1 MKYEVKIGIESHFE
15 LLTKSKLFCGCSVE
29 FGKPANTQCCPVCL
43 GLPGSLPVLNRQAV
57 NLAIKAGIATHCDI
71 SSISGMDRKN
81 YFYPDLSKGYQI
93 TQQNMPICKN
103 GYVNINDNKKI
114 HIDKIHIEE
123 DAGKLVYKENNI
135 LIDYNRC
142 GVPLIEVVSK
152 PDMSSADEVRI
163 YVEKLVDIMRYVGVS
178 DCKMQEGSMRCDVNV
193 SIKKYGSNEDGTRVE
208 LKNLNSIKF
217 ITKAIEYEVD
227 RQISELEKGNK
238 IKKETRRYNE
248 LTKKT
253 EAMRLKENESDYR
266 YFKDPDLVNFDIS
279 KKEIDVIR
287 SKMPEDFDARVNRY
301 VKEYGLSMIDAR
313 NLLKYRKASDYFDK
327 VSKNLSNKKI
337 VSNLILGVFFSHL
350 KTKEQKL
357 NFNVSIS
364 SQELSRLC
372 DLIEKSEIELNFAKD
387 AIDKALNTNSDLQK
401 VLNVKNITKIDEK
414 EVELLCDKVL
424 SCNEKAVKDYCKGKS
439 QSIQYLIGEVLKLSK
454 GTLTVNLAEKCLKEK
469 LILITK
475 NK

>member
-1 MKYEVKIGIESHFE
+1 
-15 LLTKSKLFCGCSVE
+15 
-29 FGKPANTQCCPVCL
+29 
-43 GLPGSLPVLNRQAV
+43 
-57 NLAIKAGIATHCDI
+57 
-71 SSISGMDRKN
+71 
-81 YFYPDLSKGYQI
+81 
-93 TQQNMPICKN
+93 
-103 GYVNINDNKKI
+103 
-114 HIDKIHIEE
+114 
-123 DAGKLVYKENNI
+123 
-135 LIDYNRC
+135 
-142 GVPLIEVVSK
+142 
-152 PDMSSADEVRI
+152 
-163 YVEKLVDIMRYVGVS
+163 
-178 DCKMQEGSMRCDVNV
+178 
-193 SIKKYGSNEDGTRVE
+193 
-208 LKNLNSIKF
+208 
-217 ITKAIEYEVD
+217 
-227 RQISELEKGNK
+227 
-238 IKKETRRYNE
+238 
-248 LTKKT
+248 
-253 EAMRLKENESDYR
+253 
-266 YFKDPDLVNFDIS
+266 
-279 KKEIDVIR
+279 
-287 SKMPEDFDARVNRY
+287 MPEDFDARVNRY

-387 AIDKALNTNSDLQK
+387 AIDKALNTNSDLQE

-454 GTLTVNLAEKCLKEK
+454 GTLTVNLEEKCLKEK